1 MWHFIKAYNTNLK
14 LSLSLVG
21 LKPCGELAAAEP
33 NRWNEFGPGVVTL
46 DWDDGGTLLL
56 ELGVTGLTGF
66 DNTKDES
73 RRVSAVRGDNAGDG
87 IGAGGMP

>member
-1 MWHFIKAYNTNLK
+1 MELLLFAD
-14 LSLSLVG
+14 VG
-21 LKPCGELAAAEP
+21 A
-33 NRWNEFGPGVVTL
+33 
-46 DWDDGGTLLL
+46 LLL

-87 IGAGGMP
+87 IGDGGIP